1 MIVMLTEQLQFLSL
15 PHLSASGSSKIWE
28 HAKTK
33 VQEAD
38 PDVVHSGRLL

>member
-1 MIVMLTEQLQFLSL
+1 MLIEQLQLMSL
-15 PHLSASGSSKIWE
+15 PHLSASGSSKTWE
-28 HAKTK
+28 QAKTK